1 MVSAKSKKSLSWKNV
16 TEITSAKK
24 LVDMGYLLPW
34 NEGRS
39 ITKVLGDDGCS
50 ELVKYIAT
58 RLGDRFSDRLAAE
71 ILVESLYAILTA
83 ASSEKIMIAFL
94 EELFNSDQ
102 FENVTRHL
110 VEISLGGEVA
120 DDELSKSVVS
130 AAVALICEI
139 GLNIQRVEEEDPG
152 RIEKGKALSDHI
164 AAYLLSVSNTNVQ
177 AVRLSLLRYF
187 SQIEYGQTNKT
198 NYTRLMGRFGHSIME
213 ALFQQLFVKKSERIA
228 VQFLLENLPCALEAG
243 NDTQKILHETFKQHM
258 FKESERFCLFMH
270 ELGSH
275 LISISQENKL
285 CHAAESYARHLIAL
299 FKVTSDLGH
308 KELGREVLQEIHK
321 FSTFGDIKQWIKSLE
336 TSAEIRRTFR
346 DLALDYRV
354 KVVES
359 GKGGKVISQF
369 RMSKRGRKP
378 SLSKGDFGFLEQVTT
393 LGEYEV
399 RYTA

>member
-1 MVSAKSKKSLSWKNV
+1 MVSAKSKKSLSWTNV

-39 ITKVLGDDGCS
+39 ITKILGDDGCS

-243 NDTQKILHETFKQHM
+243 SDTQKILHETFKQHM

-275 LISISQENKL
+275 LISLSQENTL
-285 CHAAESYARHLIAL
+285 CPAAESYARHLIAL

>member
-275 LISISQENKL
+275 LLSISQENTL

>member
-1 MVSAKSKKSLSWKNV
+1 MVSSKSKKALSWKNV
-16 TEITSAKK
+16 TEITTAKK

-34 NEGRS
+34 HEGRS
-39 ITKVLGDDGCS
+39 VAKILGDEGCS
-50 ELVKYIAT
+50 ELVRYIAV

-83 ASSEKIMIAFL
+83 ASSEKIMISFL
-94 EELFNSDQ
+94 EELFDSEE

-120 DDELSKSVVS
+120 DDELSKAVVS

-139 GLNIQRVEEEDPG
+139 GLNIQRIEDEVPG

-187 SQIEYGQTNKT
+187 SHTEYGQTNKT
-198 NYTRLMGRFGHSIME
+198 NYTRLMVRFGHSIME

-243 NDTQKILHETFKQHM
+243 SDTQKILHETFKQHM

-275 LISISQENKL
+275 LLSLSQETSL
-285 CHAAESYARHLIAL
+285 CPAAESYARHLIAL
-299 FKVTSDLGH
+299 YKVTSDLGH

-321 FSTFGDIKQWIKSLE
+321 FSGYGDIRQWIRTLE
-336 TSAEIRRTFR
+336 TSSEIRRTFR
-346 DLALDYRV
+346 ELAMEFRV

-359 GKGGKVISQF
+359 GKAGKVISQF
-369 RMSKRGRKP
+369 RVSKRGRKP

>member
-1 MVSAKSKKSLSWKNV
+1 
-16 TEITSAKK
+16 
-24 LVDMGYLLPW
+24 
-34 NEGRS
+34 
-39 ITKVLGDDGCS
+39 
-50 ELVKYIAT
+50 
-58 RLGDRFSDRLAAE
+58 
-71 ILVESLYAILTA
+71 
-83 ASSEKIMIAFL
+83 
-94 EELFNSDQ
+94 
-102 FENVTRHL
+102 
-110 VEISLGGEVA
+110 
-120 DDELSKSVVS
+120 
-130 AAVALICEI
+130 
-139 GLNIQRVEEEDPG
+139 
-152 RIEKGKALSDHI
+152 
-164 AAYLLSVSNTNVQ
+164 
-177 AVRLSLLRYF
+177 
-187 SQIEYGQTNKT
+187 
-198 NYTRLMGRFGHSIME
+198 ME

-275 LISISQENKL
+275 LLSISQENTL

>member
-120 DDELSKSVVS
+120 DDELSKAVVS

-275 LISISQENKL
+275 LISISQENTL